1 MTMSNDDTFLNLPA
15 GFGGRVAILPN
26 SANSVFVDASS
37 NSANG
42 RDDDPRVRFITYR
55 GKDYTHSSN
64 WTRNDDGTWTPVR
77 YTDAVTQRGSFGMA
91 KAPKTYAAAI
101 IKMIGA
107 GLTAWY
113 DETNGGAAMRAAEVR
128 RAEIDL
134 GIAEDNVRDAQTA
147 LNDALEALK
156 LAERRQR
163 VMSNTHITLADD
175 TIIDLADHDTWPDDF
190 DPQALYDE
198 AGAAGDLDLCATME
212 RLGIAH

>member
-15 GFGGRVAILPN
+15 GFGGRVAIRPN
-26 SANSVFVDASS
+26 GADSVFVDASS

-42 RDDDPRVRFITYR
+42 NDDDDRVCFITYR
-55 GKDYTHSSN
+55 GKDYTYSTN

-134 GIAEDNVRDAQTA
+134 GIAEDNVRDAQAA

-156 LAERRQR
+156 LAERRLTEAQLAT
-163 VMSNTHITLADD
+163 VTLHAPS
-175 TIIDLADHDTWPDDF
+175 AS
-190 DPQALYDE
+190 
-198 AGAAGDLDLCATME
+198 
-212 RLGIAH
+212 